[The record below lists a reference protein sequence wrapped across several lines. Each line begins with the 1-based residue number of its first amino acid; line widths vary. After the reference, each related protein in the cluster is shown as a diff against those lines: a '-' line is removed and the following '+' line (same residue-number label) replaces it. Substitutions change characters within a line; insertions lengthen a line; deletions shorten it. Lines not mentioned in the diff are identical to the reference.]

1 VNPGRLA
8 VALLVRSLSA
18 GVEALSWRRS
28 LALGAAL
35 GDSARILGVRRQ
47 VAEHNLAQAF
57 PEKTPE
63 ERAQILVEHYREL
76 GRVACEYARLPALVG
91 APPGEVVAEV
101 RGLEHLI
108 AARDAGR
115 GAILLTGHFG
125 HFELL
130 GAYLGRTHPVDFV
143 VKGLS
148 NPAVEAWIGERR
160 RRAGVGSIPVGAGVR
175 RVFEA
180 LRQNRW
186 VAMVADQDARGR
198 GVFVPFLGRSSSTP
212 IGPAEIAI
220 RTGAPLVMGFGVRG
234 RDGRHRLDVLPPL
247 PVPAT
252 DRHQAAVGL
261 TARHVACLE
270 DWIRRYPA
278 SWFWL
283 HRRWKTAPAGAAVEG
298 SA

>member
-1 VNPGRLA
+1 MI
-8 VALLVRSLSA
+8 LLVRSFSA
-18 GVEALSWRRS
+18 GVEALPWRAS

-35 GDSARILGVRRQ
+35 GDAARILGVRRQ

-57 PEKTPE
+57 PEKSLG
-63 ERAQILVEHYREL
+63 ERQRILVEHYREL

-91 APPGEVVAEV
+91 ARPGEVVAEV

-143 VKGLS
+143 VQSLS
-148 NPAVEAWIGERR
+148 NPGVEAWIGERR
-160 RRAGVGSIPVGAGVR
+160 QRAGVGQIPVGAGVR

-186 VAMVADQDARGR
+186 VAMLADQDARDR
-198 GVFVPFLGRSSSTP
+198 GVFVTFLGRSSSTP
-212 IGPAEIAI
+212 VGPAEIAL
-220 RTGAPLVMGFGVRG
+220 RTGAPIVMGFGTRR
-234 RDGRHRLDVLPPL
+234 RDGRHELDVLPPL
-247 PVPAT
+247 AAPTT
-252 DRHQAAVGL
+252 DRRQAAIAL
-261 TARHVACLE
+261 TARHAACLE
-270 DWIRRYPA
+270 EWIRRYPA
-278 SWFWL
+278 SWLWL
-283 HRRWKTAPAGAAVEG
+283 HRRWKTTPNGPAAGGGA
-298 SA
+298 